1 MAKRRKGRLAGLH
14 GESGVRVVALGICGA
29 YGIKPELIDEVA
41 DEIIWAMYRA
51 PGNRAQAA
59 AHVVAR
65 KRLARELR
73 VPVRKVPVLHV
84 YAGAI
89 GHYERLLEEYE
100 HWGRITGDA
109 WRLAFDRQSMAF
121 ATENGVCPRCG
132 SAGRFRVSGGVCEC
146 GFAY

>member
-1 MAKRRKGRLAGLH
+1 MAKRRTRRPAGLH
-14 GESGVRVVALGICGA
+14 GESGARVVALGICGA

-51 PGNRAQAA
+51 PGDRAQAA
-59 AHVVAR
+59 AHLVAR
-65 KRLARELR
+65 KRLARQLR
-73 VPVRKVPVLHV
+73 VPVRKVPVLHL

-89 GHYERLLEEYE
+89 GRYERLLEEYE

-109 WRLAFDRQSMAF
+109 WRLTFDRQSMAF

-132 SAGRFRVSGGVCEC
+132 SPGRFGVSGGVCEC

>member
-1 MAKRRKGRLAGLH
+1 MAQRRRARRARVD
-14 GESGVRVVALGICGA
+14 GESATRVVAMSICGA

-51 PGNRAQAA
+51 PGDRAQAA
-59 AHVVAR
+59 AHLVAR
-65 KRLARELR
+65 KRLARQLR

-89 GHYERLLEEYE
+89 AQYETLLEEYE
-100 HWGRITGDA
+100 YWGRITGDP

-132 SAGRFRVSGGVCEC
+132 SAGRFPVSGGVCEC